1 MNDKEQIS
9 GSSNIY
15 DLMVK
20 NLMSPKVEGGSGLSA
35 EEATKIAVRALQKLK
50 GESADIEL
58 AFDVG
63 HSSLGWAV
71 LQTTPNSQA
80 STLNLLGCGVVTFG
94 ADDCLASKRRLF
106 RRQRRHARATRQ
118 RIERLEKLLAHLG
131 VMGAEQL
138 KSKHTQ
144 AGGHSAPWLL
154 AARVLASNGDA
165 KHLLTWPE
173 LWDVLRWYAH
183 NRGYDGNKRWSA
195 AEADSEAAKED
206 SEKEQNARSLMEKFA
221 TTTMAETFCQHLNLD
236 PLGAKQASAIRFKGL
251 NAAFPREGVEAEV
264 RRVLQAHFG
273 KLPKVDSQ
281 FEQALFDNWQAI
293 PCPDIKLPK
302 RFQGGLLFGQLVP
315 RFDNRIISK
324 CPVTGQK
331 VPSRNCPEFFRFRW
345 AMQLANIRVGKMGD
359 RDLRPLTAEERT
371 KLDILMRAQGSL
383 TPGELKKAVRDL
395 TGSARDNLDTMLMH
409 PDAKDALLLDPA
421 QKLVTSDKLKTLWPL
436 LPARIQKRARGQWR
450 RSKMLTL
457 EKLRAQAVQLGESV
471 DAFDAEVQRLLDSG
485 NTKKSRKQGQL
496 TRESLLKEPL
506 KIERLSGRA
515 AFARHLLQQAHVEV
529 MAGKHPKEEG
539 GCLFVTEQMRAKQL
553 LRSLDDQTNNH
564 LVRHRLLIL
573 QRLLRDLVADPAFA
587 NGDKSR
593 VTQVTIEVN
602 RDLREMSGMT
612 NYQKEAEMREKLKDF
627 KSVVA
632 YLEDRLPPQYHDKI
646 NANVIRKARVASDLD
661 WHCPYTGTQIQP
673 IHLVTG
679 IVDLDHII
687 PYAERPSNSLDSLVV
702 TFSVIN
708 RMKAKRSA
716 FQFVK
721 EEAQRAGQFT
731 DETGTHRVDGFPD
744 IHIRP
749 FKEFEQFVKDL
760 DQRKGHDDDKRRK
773 KKRKELLLLPRYE
786 EKGFTPRDLTVTS
799 QLVRLG
805 AQVIQGFFTGS
816 AGGPPADSGGP
827 PESSS
832 IQLKSGERVSGGPPD
847 TARGPRALPR
857 IISLPGAVTG
867 AVRKGWRV
875 LGCLAQ
881 AAPQILDEHGDTK
894 TKTDIRSL
902 THLHHALDACVLALA
917 AHHFP
922 NNGSLWEAMVVRSPS
937 IHQKQLLH
945 ATGFYEF
952 DQHDKPQFKELP
964 AELKNQIAAR
974 LAEKRVVQHIPADMS
989 GMKAEENTRGVVKVE
1004 NGRVYLRQRTRDD
1017 KTGKLS
1023 VKETDE
1029 VIGKVVG
1036 LTPQKGQ
1043 GKLTPMKGV
1052 RVIADNF
1059 GVAILDHATNPDD
1072 KFVIIPWHKVW
1083 HRLGELKQKNG
1094 GKRPRVLRI
1103 GNVIRVPNTPGK
1115 NRFAGM
1121 WMVRG
1126 VTLDQR
1132 AGYLI
1137 DISSPDVIEYRVP
1150 GRKDCKRNI
1159 SLKSL
1164 VEGGLEVLKPSL
1176 CGVAQTQSLCP
1187 TTSSA

>member
-1 MNDKEQIS
+1 MGTNS
-9 GSSNIY
+9 LST
-15 DLMVK
+15 
-20 NLMSPKVEGGSGLSA
+20 NL
-35 EEATKIAVRALQKLK
+35 
-50 GESADIEL
+50 EL

-71 LQTTPNSQA
+71 LQSPLNSHA
-80 STLNLLGCGVVTFG
+80 SSLNLLGCGVVTFG

-118 RIERLEKLLAHLG
+118 RIKRLEMLLAHL
-131 VMGAEQL
+131 VVLTAKQL
-138 KSKHTQ
+138 TAKHQQ
-144 AGGHSAPWLL
+144 AGGHSAPWIL
-154 AARVLASNGDA
+154 AARVLASGSDT

-195 AEADSEAAKED
+195 AEADSEAAQED
-206 SEKEQNARSLMEKFA
+206 SEKEANARSLMDKFGSRS
-221 TTTMAETFCQHLNLD
+221 MAETFCRHLGLD
-236 PLGAKQASAIRFKGL
+236 PLGGKQASAIRFKGL

-264 RRVLQAHFG
+264 RRLLQAHFG

-293 PCPDIKLPK
+293 PCPAIKLPK

-324 CPVTGQK
+324 CVVSGQK

-345 AMQLANIRVGKMGD
+345 AMQLANIRVGHVGA
-359 RDLRPLTAEERT
+359 RDLRPLTAEERA
-371 KLDILMRAQGSL
+371 KLDALMRAQGSL
-383 TPGELKKAVRDL
+383 TPSELKKAVREL
-395 TGSARDNLDTMLMH
+395 SGSARDNLDTMLMH
-409 PDAKDALLLDPA
+409 PDAKEALLLDPA
-421 QKLVTSDKLKTLWPL
+421 QKLVTSDRLNTLWSL
-436 LPARIQKRARGQWR
+436 LPLRIQKRTRGQWR
-450 RSKMLTL
+450 RGKTLTL
-457 EKLRAQAVQLGESV
+457 DKLRAQTLQLGESV
-471 DAFDAEVQRLLDSG
+471 DAFDVEVQRLLDSG

-506 KIERLSGRA
+506 KIDRLSGRA
-515 AFARHLLQQAHVEV
+515 AFARHLLQQASVEV
-529 MAGKHPKEEG
+529 MAGKHPKEKG

-573 QRLLRDLVADPAFA
+573 QRLLRDLVSDTTFA
-587 NGDKSR
+587 NGDKAR
-593 VTQVTIEVN
+593 VGQVTIEVN
-602 RDLREMSGMT
+602 RDLREMSGKTAKAIAQDLGLRLSNHKHVSAKLEEAFEGKDVTMT
-612 NYQKEAEMREKLKDF
+612 AGL
-627 KSVVA
+627 
-632 YLEDRLPPQYHDKI
+632 
-646 NANVIRKARVASDLD
+646 IRKARIADDLG
-661 WHCPYTGTQIQP
+661 WTCPYTGQTYDAFDLI
-673 IHLVTG
+673 TRK
-679 IVDLDHII
+679 VDKDHVI
-687 PYAERPSNSLDSLVV
+687 PRSQRPADGLDSLVV
-702 TFSVIN
+702 TFSEVN
-708 RMKAKRSA
+708 RMKGQRTA
-716 FQFVK
+716 FQFI
-721 EEAQRAGQFT
+721 Q
-731 DETGTHRVDGFPD
+731 
-744 IHIRP
+744 
-749 FKEFEQFVKDL
+749 EFEGQPIPGLPNLSLVTLTRFKQSVEAL
-760 DQRKGHDDDKRRK
+760 ESWKGHDDDKRRK
-773 KKRKELLLLPRYE
+773 KKRKELLLLPNYE
-786 EKGFTPRDLTVTS
+786 DKGFVPRDLTVTS

-805 AQVIQGFFTGS
+805 AQMIQGFFTDEARVNNPRKTVVGTEI
-816 AGGPPADSGGP
+816 GGLVNPRSG
-827 PESSS
+827 
-832 IQLKSGERVSGGPPD
+832 
-847 TARGPRALPR
+847 PR

-917 AHHFP
+917 AHSFP

-937 IHQKQLLH
+937 AQQKQLLH

-952 DQHDKPQFKELP
+952 DQHDKPQFRELP
-964 AELKNQIAAR
+964 AELKQQIADR

-1004 NGRVYLRQRTRDD
+1004 NGRVYLRQRTRDA

-1029 VIGKVVG
+1029 VLGKVIG
-1036 LTPQKGQ
+1036 LQPKNGS

-1059 GVAILDHATNPDD
+1059 GVAILDHATNPDE

-1083 HRLGELKQKNG
+1083 HRLAELKAKNG

-1103 GNVIRVPNTPGK
+1103 GNLIRVPNKSG
-1115 NRFAGM
+1115 RSDYRGV

-1126 VTLDQR
+1126 VKNNQKVGLLLDMS
-1132 AGYLI
+1132 ATHTI
-1137 DISSPDVIEYRVP
+1137 DYTAP
-1150 GRKDCKRNI
+1150 GRPDGKQNV

-1164 VEGGLEVLKPSL
+1164 VEGGLEILKPTL

-1187 TTSSA
+1187 ITSSA

>member
-154 AARVLASNGDA
+154 AARVLASKGDA

-485 NTKKSRKQGQL
+485 NTKKTRKQGQL

-587 NGDKSR
+587 NGDKAR
-593 VTQVTIEVN
+593 VAQVTIEVN
-602 RDLREMSGMT
+602 RDLREMSGKTAKAIAQDLGLRLSNHKHVSAKLEEAFEGKDVTMT
-612 NYQKEAEMREKLKDF
+612 AGL
-627 KSVVA
+627 
-632 YLEDRLPPQYHDKI
+632 
-646 NANVIRKARVASDLD
+646 IRKARIADDLG
-661 WHCPYTGTQIQP
+661 WTCPYTGQP
-673 IHLVTG
+673 YDAFDLITRK
-679 IVDLDHII
+679 VDKDHVI
-687 PYAERPSNSLDSLVV
+687 PRSQRPADGLDSLVI
-702 TFSVIN
+702 TFSEVN
-708 RMKAKRSA
+708 RMKGQRTAY
-716 FQFVK
+716 QFI
-721 EEAQRAGQFT
+721 Q
-731 DETGTHRVDGFPD
+731 
-744 IHIRP
+744 
-749 FKEFEQFVKDL
+749 EFEGKPVEGLANLSLVTLTRFKQSVEAL
-760 DQRKGHDDDKRRK
+760 ESWKGHDDDKRRK
-773 KKRKELLLLPRYE
+773 KKRKELLLLPSYE
-786 EKGFTPRDLTVTS
+786 DKGFTPRDLTVTS

-805 AQVIQGFFTGS
+805 AQVIQGFFTSGS
-816 AGGPPADSGGP
+816 EALLHVPTTPP
-827 PESSS
+827 
-832 IQLKSGERVSGGPPD
+832 I
-847 TARGPRALPR
+847 TLPR

-881 AAPQILDEHGDTK
+881 AAPQILDEHGDPK

-917 AHHFP
+917 AHSFP
-922 NNGSLWEAMVVRSPS
+922 NNGALWEAMVVRSPNAQ
-937 IHQKQLLH
+937 QKQLLH

-952 DQHDKPQFKELP
+952 DREDKPHFKELSP
-964 AELKNQIAAR
+964 ELKNQIAAR

-1004 NGRVYLRQRTRDD
+1004 KGRVYLRQRTRDA

-1029 VIGKVVG
+1029 VVGKVVG
-1036 LTPQKGQ
+1036 LEPHDSP

-1059 GVAILDHATNPDD
+1059 GVAILDHAPNPED

-1083 HRLGELKQKNG
+1083 HRIAELKEKNE
-1094 GKRPRVLRI
+1094 GKPVRVLRN
-1103 GNVIRVPNTPGK
+1103 GQLIRVSQGTYKGIWTVFSVK
-1115 NRFAGM
+1115 NNSGGVAVDVGFTDVVRLQNKTEGHKINASFATI
-1121 WMVRG
+1121 V
-1126 VTLDQR
+1126 
-1132 AGYLI
+1132 
-1137 DISSPDVIEYRVP
+1137 
-1150 GRKDCKRNI
+1150 K
-1159 SLKSL
+1159 
-1164 VEGGLEVLKPSL
+1164 GGLEILKSSL
-1176 CGVAQTQSLCP
+1176 CGVAQT
-1187 TTSSA
+1187 SSAPIANVG

>member
-1 MNDKEQIS
+1 MATQS
-9 GSSNIY
+9 VSP
-15 DLMVK
+15 
-20 NLMSPKVEGGSGLSA
+20 NL
-35 EEATKIAVRALQKLK
+35 
-50 GESADIEL
+50 EL

-71 LQTTPNSQA
+71 LQAPLNSQP

-118 RIERLEKLLAHLG
+118 RIGRLEQLLAYLG
-131 VMGAEQL
+131 VMSAEQL
-138 KSKHTQ
+138 AAKHQ
-144 AGGHSAPWLL
+144 PAGGHSAPWLL
-154 AARVLASNGDA
+154 AARVLASNGEA

-195 AEADSEAAKED
+195 AEADSEAAQED
-206 SEKEQNARSLMEKFA
+206 SEKEQNARSLMEKFE
-221 TTTMAETFCQHLNLD
+221 TSTMAETFCRHLGLA
-236 PLGAKQASAIRFKGL
+236 PLGSKQSSVIRFKGL
-251 NAAFPREGVEAEV
+251 NAAFPREDVEAEV

-273 KLPKVDSQ
+273 KLPKVDGQ
-281 FEQALFDNWQAI
+281 FELALFDKWEAI
-293 PCPDIKLPK
+293 PCPAIKLPK

-345 AMQLANIRVGKMGD
+345 AMQLANIRVGQVGD
-359 RDLRPLTAEERT
+359 RDLRHLNAEERAQ
-371 KLDILMRAQGSL
+371 LDALMRAQGSI
-383 TPGELKKAVRDL
+383 TPGELKKAVRAL
-395 TGSARDNLDTMLMH
+395 PGVARDNLDTMLMH

-436 LPARIQKRARGQWR
+436 LPVRIQKRARGQWR
-450 RSKMLTL
+450 RGKTLTL
-457 EKLRAQAVQLGESV
+457 EKLRAQTLQLGESV
-471 DAFDAEVQRLLDSG
+471 DAFDAEVQRLLDTA
-485 NTKKSRKQGQL
+485 NTKTSRKQGQL
-496 TRESLLKEPL
+496 TRETLLKGPL

-515 AFARHLLQQAHVEV
+515 AYARHLLQQAHVEV
-529 MAGKHPKEEG
+529 MAGRHPKEAG
-539 GCLFVTEQMRAKQL
+539 GCLFVTEQMRAAQL

-593 VTQVTIEVN
+593 VAQVTIEVN
-602 RDLREMSGMT
+602 RDLREMSGKTAKAIAQDLGLRLSNHKHVSAKLEEVFEGKDVAMT
-612 NYQKEAEMREKLKDF
+612 AGL
-627 KSVVA
+627 
-632 YLEDRLPPQYHDKI
+632 
-646 NANVIRKARVASDLD
+646 IRKARIADDLG
-661 WHCPYTGTQIQP
+661 WACPYTGQSYDAFDLITRK
-673 IHLVTG
+673 
-679 IVDLDHII
+679 VDKDHVI
-687 PYAERPSNSLDSLVV
+687 PRSQRPADGLDSLVV
-702 TFSVIN
+702 TFSEVN
-708 RMKAKRSA
+708 RMKGQRTA
-716 FQFVK
+716 FQFI
-721 EEAQRAGQFT
+721 Q
-731 DETGTHRVDGFPD
+731 
-744 IHIRP
+744 
-749 FKEFEQFVKDL
+749 EFEGQPIPGLPNLSLVTLTRYKETIEKL
-760 DQRKGHDDDKRRK
+760 ESWKGHDDDKRRK

-786 EKGFTPRDLTVTS
+786 EKGFVPRDLTVTS

-816 AGGPPADSGGP
+816 AGGTPADSGGT
-827 PESSS
+827 PESSPA
-832 IQLKSGERVSGGPPD
+832 QLKSEERVSGGPPD

-867 AVRKGWRV
+867 TVRKGWRV

-881 AAPQILDEHGDTK
+881 AAPQILDEHGDPK

-922 NNGSLWEAMVVRSPS
+922 NNGALWEAMVVRSPS
-937 IHQKQLLH
+937 AHQKQLLH

-964 AELKNQIAAR
+964 VELKNQIAAR

-1004 NGRVYLRQRTRDD
+1004 NGRVYLRQRTRDA

-1029 VIGKVVG
+1029 VVGKVVG
-1036 LTPQKGQ
+1036 LEPRGGS

-1072 KFVIIPWHKVW
+1072 KFIILPWHKVW

-1094 GKRPRVLRI
+1094 GKPARVLRI
-1103 GNVIRVPNTPGK
+1103 GNVIRVPNKSGRSDYRGVWMLRGAQL
-1115 NRFAGM
+1115 NQNAGM
-1121 WMVRG
+1121 LVD
-1126 VTLDQR
+1126 L
-1132 AGYLI
+1132 
-1137 DISSPDVIEYRVP
+1137 SSPDVITYRVP
-1150 GRKDCKRNI
+1150 GRKDCKQNV

-1164 VEGGLEVLKPSL
+1164 VEGGLEILKPSL
-1176 CGVAQTQSLCP
+1176 CGVAQAAP
-1187 TTSSA
+1187 ASASA